1 MVYDASRAWSFH
13 VKDLLYQLSFE
24 ISAQDKTL
32 FYWNRNSQLQGIIK
46 VHVDDL
52 LWGGTN
58 EFENKIINRLR
69 DTFLVGSYCTKLG
82 KANYYDAQKANKV
95 LKKLKLGTVALHL
108 WRLEPPFEL
117 IMHSDVSYVNLEDGS
132 S

>member
-13 VKDLLYQLSFE
+13 VKDFLYQLSFE

-46 VHVDDL
+46 VHVDDF

-58 EFENKIINRLR
+58 EFKNKIINKLR
-69 DTFLVGSYCTKLG
+69 DTPSLLDLVVPNLVKPIIMMHRKLTKFSR
-82 KANYYDAQKANKV
+82 N
-95 LKKLKLGTVALHL
+95 
-108 WRLEPPFEL
+108 
-117 IMHSDVSYVNLEDGS
+117 
-132 S
+132 